1 MLDDVVNDDDD
12 ILSCGQGRAGNRGTA
27 TSFINDYNLRICKE
41 LVLVLNEAGQEVPKW
56 LKSMA
61 AREPEHSSPSQPH
74 VCANCHVGNCH
85 AGHVSVKFAQPSR
98 AVAGGPA
105 VQGLGFS
112 KRSDREVDGFGE
124 DEPEAQ
130 PETIAVH
137 SAFGAPPAE
146 DNDEDSMW

>member
-1 MLDDVVNDDDD
+1 M
-12 ILSCGQGRAGNRGTA
+12 
-27 TSFINDYNLRICKE
+27 
-41 LVLVLNEAGQEVPKW
+41 
-56 LKSMA
+56 
-61 AREPEHSSPSQPH
+61 
-74 VCANCHVGNCH
+74 
-85 AGHVSVKFAQPSR
+85 FAQTVMLAIAMPAMCRLSLLNPR

-124 DEPEAQ
+124 DAPEAQ

>member
-1 MLDDVVNDDDD
+1 M
-12 ILSCGQGRAGNRGTA
+12 SA
-27 TSFINDYNLRICKE
+27 
-41 LVLVLNEAGQEVPKW
+41 
-56 LKSMA
+56 
-61 AREPEHSSPSQPH
+61 
-74 VCANCHVGNCH
+74 
-85 AGHVSVKFAQPSR
+85 KFAQPSR
-98 AVAGGPA
+98 AVVAGGPA

-130 PETIAVH
+130 PEAIAVH